1 MELSALGIPLEPL
14 RYIWLIAFIVYIGL
28 CIVPAITHP
37 ATISTEKAK
46 ELYIARYGS
55 PVNNAMRYAERRS
68 LEGNPLPKHKLR
80 SNLTRARKEIDSV
93 YGISSIEAWFHV
105 LMYVWACLVAR
116 SIFRLYTD
124 IAHNGILLPALLLPF
139 YMVFVGAR
147 SGRRTWRKARS
158 IDTDDV
164 TAGLPQ
170 IYSAALM
177 RLNIFAVPNGAHPQA
192 KPVRAKNDF
201 YVETHFVLVVALIV
215 FFYSLVGWTI
225 LGVRPMPIG
234 GASITLAIV
243 ATVTAVTR
251 WVHMRRYLLFNP
263 DSFYIGRLF
272 LPAKKYSY
280 PDIVEFCV
288 FPKNPEQ
295 IKPTFYEP
303 SQWQIEI
310 KVPSKIPPN
319 LAKRMPWL
327 RRHIVAVHDERVVCL
342 TSQVAFYL
350 EQERWADLRSP
361 ADREKLAEYFTNG
374 NIVCTS
380 LGYKPVSEK
389 PHVASACY
397 EKTSESELLLA
408 DHFIRFFFARGA
420 QLGKIHLDSHYIEDL
435 CRPIMI
441 ALIFRAS

>member
-1 MELSALGIPLEPL
+1 MELSALGIPLEPV

-28 CIVPAITHP
+28 CIVPASTHP
-37 ATISTEKAK
+37 ATISREKAK

-55 PVNNAMRYAERRS
+55 PINNAMRYAERRS

-158 IDTDDV
+158 IDTDDM

-177 RLNIFAVPNGAHPQA
+177 RLNLFAVPNGAHPQA

-215 FFYSLVGWTI
+215 FFYSLVGWTV
-225 LGVRPMPIG
+225 LGVQPMPIG

-243 ATVTAVTR
+243 TTVTAVTR
-251 WVHMRRYLLFNP
+251 WVYMRRYLLFNP

-272 LPAKKYSY
+272 LPAKKYRY

-327 RRHIVAVHDERVVCL
+327 CRHIVAVHDERVVCL

-374 NIVCTS
+374 NVVCTS
-380 LGYKPVSEK
+380 LGYKPVSEEQ
-389 PHVASACY
+389 A
-397 EKTSESELLLA
+397 
-408 DHFIRFFFARGA
+408 
-420 QLGKIHLDSHYIEDL
+420 
-435 CRPIMI
+435 
-441 ALIFRAS
+441 

>member
-1 MELSALGIPLEPL
+1 MELSALGIPLEPV

-37 ATISTEKAK
+37 ATISREKAK

-55 PVNNAMRYAERRS
+55 PINNAMRYAERRS

-80 SNLTRARKEIDSV
+80 SNLTHARKEIDSV

-158 IDTDDV
+158 IDTDDM

-177 RLNIFAVPNGAHPQA
+177 RLNLFAVPNGAHPQA

-215 FFYSLVGWTI
+215 FFYSLVGWTV
-225 LGVRPMPIG
+225 LGVQPMPIG

-243 ATVTAVTR
+243 TTVTAVTR
-251 WVHMRRYLLFNP
+251 WVYMRRYLLFNP

-272 LPAKKYSY
+272 LPAKKYRY

-327 RRHIVAVHDERVVCL
+327 CRHIVAVHDERVVCL

-380 LGYKPVSEK
+380 LGYKPVSE
-389 PHVASACY
+389 
-397 EKTSESELLLA
+397 E
-408 DHFIRFFFARGA
+408 
-420 QLGKIHLDSHYIEDL
+420 
-435 CRPIMI
+435 
-441 ALIFRAS
+441 

>member
-1 MELSALGIPLEPL
+1 MELSALGISLEPL
-14 RYIWLIAFIVYIGL
+14 RYIWLIAFLLYLVVCVAVDIAYS
-28 CIVPAITHP
+28 
-37 ATISTEKAK
+37 STMSK
-46 ELYIARYGS
+46 EEARRLHVFYKGS
-55 PVNNAMRYAERRS
+55 PVDKAMRYAERRS
-68 LEGNPLPKHKLR
+68 LDGDPLPKHKLR
-80 SNLTRARKEIDSV
+80 SNLTRARKELDS
-93 YGISSIEAWFHV
+93 ISGVSKFEAWMHAV
-105 LMYVWACLVAR
+105 MYVWACIIAR

-158 IDTDDV
+158 IDTDDM

-177 RLNIFAVPNGAHPQA
+177 RLNLFAVPNGAHPQA

-215 FFYSLVGWTI
+215 FFYSLVGWTV
-225 LGVRPMPIG
+225 LGVQPMPIG

-243 ATVTAVTR
+243 TTVTAVTR
-251 WVHMRRYLLFNP
+251 WVYMRRYLLFNP

-272 LPAKKYSY
+272 LPAKKYRY

-327 RRHIVAVHDERVVCL
+327 CRHIVAVHDERVVCL

-374 NIVCTS
+374 NVVCTS
-380 LGYKPVSEK
+380 LGYKPVSEEQ
-389 PHVASACY
+389 A
-397 EKTSESELLLA
+397 
-408 DHFIRFFFARGA
+408 
-420 QLGKIHLDSHYIEDL
+420 
-435 CRPIMI
+435 
-441 ALIFRAS
+441 

>member
-1 MELSALGIPLEPL
+1 MELSALGIPLEPV
-14 RYIWLIAFIVYIGL
+14 RYVWLIAFIVYIGL

-37 ATISTEKAK
+37 ATITTEKAK

-55 PVNNAMRYAERRS
+55 PVNKAMRYAERRS

-158 IDTDDV
+158 IDTDDT

-177 RLNIFAVPNGAHPQA
+177 RLNLFAVPNGAHPQA

-215 FFYSLVGWTI
+215 FFYSLVGWTV
-225 LGVRPMPIG
+225 LGVQPMPIG

-243 ATVTAVTR
+243 TTVTVVTR
-251 WVHMRRYLLFNP
+251 WVYMRRYLLFNP

-310 KVPSKIPPN
+310 KVPFFIPPN
-319 LAKRMPWL
+319 LAKHMPWL

-374 NIVCTS
+374 NVVCTS
-380 LGYKPVSEK
+380 LGYKPVSEE
-389 PHVASACY
+389 P
-397 EKTSESELLLA
+397 EK
-408 DHFIRFFFARGA
+408 
-420 QLGKIHLDSHYIEDL
+420 
-435 CRPIMI
+435 
-441 ALIFRAS
+441 

>member
-1 MELSALGIPLEPL
+1 MELSAFGIPLEPL

-80 SNLTRARKEIDSV
+80 SNLTRARKEIDSIFGV
-93 YGISSIEAWFHV
+93 SSIEAWFHV

-139 YMVFVGAR
+139 YMVYLGACWSRFIWR
-147 SGRRTWRKARS
+147 SSRYFNL
-158 IDTDDV
+158 DNH
-164 TAGLPQ
+164 TAGMPQ
-170 IYSAALM
+170 VLGEM
-177 RLNIFAVPNGAHPQA
+177 LNRIDAFFAPQDAHPQA
-192 KPVRAKNDF
+192 KPVRSTPRLHLGLC
-201 YVETHFVLVVALIV
+201 VTVVVVLVLAIV
-215 FFYSLVGWTI
+215 VFLYSLVGWT
-225 LGVRPMPIG
+225 LLYTPPMPIG
-234 GASITLAIV
+234 GASIMLA
-243 ATVTAVTR
+243 VTAAAALALR
-251 WVHMRRYLLFNP
+251 WHYLKVYLLFNP
-263 DSFYIGRLF
+263 DSFYVGRLF

-280 PDIVEFCV
+280 PDIEEFCV

-319 LAKRMPWL
+319 LAQRMPWL

-342 TSQVAFYL
+342 TSQIAFYL

-374 NIVCTS
+374 NVVCTS
-380 LGYKPVSEK
+380 LGYKPVSE
-389 PHVASACY
+389 
-397 EKTSESELLLA
+397 EQE
-408 DHFIRFFFARGA
+408 
-420 QLGKIHLDSHYIEDL
+420 
-435 CRPIMI
+435 
-441 ALIFRAS
+441 

>member
-14 RYIWLIAFIVYIGL
+14 RYIWLIAFLLYLVVCVAVDIAYS
-28 CIVPAITHP
+28 
-37 ATISTEKAK
+37 STMSK
-46 ELYIARYGS
+46 EEARRLHVFYKGS

-158 IDTDDV
+158 IDTDDM

-170 IYSAALM
+170 IYSTALM
-177 RLNIFAVPNGAHPQA
+177 RLNVFAVPNGAHPQA

-215 FFYSLVGWTI
+215 FFYSLVGWTV
-225 LGVRPMPIG
+225 LGVQPMPIG

-243 ATVTAVTR
+243 TTVTAVTR
-251 WVHMRRYLLFNP
+251 WVYMRRYLLFNP

-272 LPAKKYSY
+272 LPAKKYRY

-374 NIVCTS
+374 NVVCTS
-380 LGYKPVSEK
+380 LGYKPVSEEQ
-389 PHVASACY
+389 S
-397 EKTSESELLLA
+397 
-408 DHFIRFFFARGA
+408 
-420 QLGKIHLDSHYIEDL
+420 
-435 CRPIMI
+435 
-441 ALIFRAS
+441 

>member
-1 MELSALGIPLEPL
+1 MELSALGIPLEPV

-80 SNLTRARKEIDSV
+80 SNLTRARKEIDSIFGV
-93 YGISSIEAWFHV
+93 SSIEAWFHV

-158 IDTDDV
+158 IDTDDI

-177 RLNIFAVPNGAHPQA
+177 RLNVFAAPKEAHPQA

-201 YVETHFVLVVALIV
+201 YVETHFVLVLALIV
-215 FFYSLVGWTI
+215 FFYSLVGWTV
-225 LGVRPMPIG
+225 LGVQPMPIG

-243 ATVTAVTR
+243 TTVTAVTR
-251 WVHMRRYLLFNP
+251 WFHMRRFLLFNP
-263 DSFYIGRLF
+263 DSFYVGRLF

-280 PDIVEFCV
+280 PDIEEFCV

-295 IKPTFYEP
+295 IKSTFYEP

-310 KVPSKIPPN
+310 KVPSRIPPN

-342 TSQVAFYL
+342 TSHVAFYL
-350 EQERWADLRSP
+350 EQERWADLHSPLTVRSSQS
-361 ADREKLAEYFTNG
+361 
-374 NIVCTS
+374 TS
-380 LGYKPVSEK
+380 PTATLCAPPSGTSQSAKNKNKTARSHMLYEQ
-389 PHVASACY
+389 HVASR
-397 EKTSESELLLA
+397 
-408 DHFIRFFFARGA
+408 H
-420 QLGKIHLDSHYIEDL
+420 
-435 CRPIMI
+435 
-441 ALIFRAS
+441 

>member
-1 MELSALGIPLEPL
+1 MELNALGIPLEPV
-14 RYIWLIAFIVYIGL
+14 RYIWLFAFIVYIGL

-37 ATISTEKAK
+37 ATISREKAK

-80 SNLTRARKEIDSV
+80 SNLIRARKEIDSV

-158 IDTDDV
+158 IDTDDI

-177 RLNIFAVPNGAHPQA
+177 RLNIFAAPKEAHPQA

-201 YVETHFVLVVALIV
+201 YVETHFVLVLALIV
-215 FFYSLVGWTI
+215 FFYSLVGWTV
-225 LGVRPMPIG
+225 LGIQPMPIG

-243 ATVTAVTR
+243 TTVTAVTR

-263 DSFYIGRLF
+263 DSFYVGRLF

-280 PDIVEFCV
+280 PDIEEFCV

-295 IKPTFYEP
+295 IKSTFYEP

-310 KVPSKIPPN
+310 KVPSRIPPN
-319 LAKRMPWL
+319 LAQHIPWL

-380 LGYKPVSEK
+380 LGYKPVSKEQ
-389 PHVASACY
+389 A
-397 EKTSESELLLA
+397 
-408 DHFIRFFFARGA
+408 
-420 QLGKIHLDSHYIEDL
+420 
-435 CRPIMI
+435 
-441 ALIFRAS
+441 

>member
-1 MELSALGIPLEPL
+1 MELSALGIPLEPV

-28 CIVPAITHP
+28 CVVPAITHP
-37 ATISTEKAK
+37 ATITTEKAK

-55 PVNNAMRYAERRS
+55 PVNKAMRYAERRS

-80 SNLTRARKEIDSV
+80 SNLTRARKEIDSIL
-93 YGISSIEAWFHV
+93 GISSIEAWFHV

-158 IDTDDV
+158 IDTDDM

-177 RLNIFAVPNGAHPQA
+177 RLNVFAVPNGAHPQA

-215 FFYSLVGWTI
+215 FFYSLVGWTV
-225 LGVRPMPIG
+225 LGVQPMPIG

-243 ATVTAVTR
+243 TTVTAVTR
-251 WVHMRRYLLFNP
+251 WVYMRRYLLFNP

-272 LPAKKYSY
+272 LPAKKYRY

-374 NIVCTS
+374 NVVCTS
-380 LGYKPVSEK
+380 LGYKPVSEEQ
-389 PHVASACY
+389 S
-397 EKTSESELLLA
+397 
-408 DHFIRFFFARGA
+408 
-420 QLGKIHLDSHYIEDL
+420 
-435 CRPIMI
+435 
-441 ALIFRAS
+441 

>member
-1 MELSALGIPLEPL
+1 MELNALGIPLEPV

-28 CIVPAITHP
+28 CVVPAITHP

-158 IDTDDV
+158 IDTDDM

-177 RLNIFAVPNGAHPQA
+177 RLNVFAAPQEAHPQA

-201 YVETHFVLVVALIV
+201 YVETHFVLVLALIV
-215 FFYSLVGWTI
+215 FFYSLVGWTV
-225 LGVRPMPIG
+225 LGVQPMPIG

-310 KVPSKIPPN
+310 KVPSFIPPN

-380 LGYKPVSEK
+380 LGYKPINEEQ
-389 PHVASACY
+389 P
-397 EKTSESELLLA
+397 
-408 DHFIRFFFARGA
+408 
-420 QLGKIHLDSHYIEDL
+420 
-435 CRPIMI
+435 
-441 ALIFRAS
+441 

>member
-1 MELSALGIPLEPL
+1 MELSALGMPLEPV

-37 ATISTEKAK
+37 ATISREKAK

-80 SNLTRARKEIDSV
+80 SNLTRARKEIDSIL
-93 YGISSIEAWFHV
+93 GISSIEAWFHV

-158 IDTDDV
+158 IDTDDI

-177 RLNIFAVPNGAHPQA
+177 RLNVFAAPKEAHPQA

-201 YVETHFVLVVALIV
+201 YVETHFVLVLALIV
-215 FFYSLVGWTI
+215 FFYSLVGWTV
-225 LGVRPMPIG
+225 LGVQPMPVG

-380 LGYKPVSEK
+380 LGYKPVSEEQ
-389 PHVASACY
+389 S
-397 EKTSESELLLA
+397 
-408 DHFIRFFFARGA
+408 
-420 QLGKIHLDSHYIEDL
+420 
-435 CRPIMI
+435 
-441 ALIFRAS
+441 

>member
-1 MELSALGIPLEPL
+1 MELSAFGIPLEPL

-80 SNLTRARKEIDSV
+80 SNLTRARKEIDSIFGV
-93 YGISSIEAWFHV
+93 SSIEAWFHV

-139 YMVFVGAR
+139 YMVYLGACWSRFIWR
-147 SGRRTWRKARS
+147 SSRYFNL
-158 IDTDDV
+158 DNH
-164 TAGLPQ
+164 TAGMPRVLGEMLNRIDAFFAPQ
-170 IYSAALM
+170 D
-177 RLNIFAVPNGAHPQA
+177 AHPQA
-192 KPVRAKNDF
+192 KPVCSTPRLHMGLC
-201 YVETHFVLVVALIV
+201 VTVVVALVLAIV
-215 FFYSLVGWTI
+215 VFLYSLVGWTI
-225 LGVRPMPIG
+225 LYTPPMPIG
-234 GASITLAIV
+234 GASIMLA
-243 ATVTAVTR
+243 VTAAAALALR
-251 WVHMRRYLLFNP
+251 WHYLKVYLLFNP
-263 DSFYIGRLF
+263 DSFYVGRLF

-280 PDIVEFCV
+280 PDIEEFCV

-361 ADREKLAEYFTNG
+361 VDREKLAEYFTNG
-374 NIVCTS
+374 NVVCTS
-380 LGYKPVSEK
+380 LGYKPVSEE
-389 PHVASACY
+389 PEEQS
-397 EKTSESELLLA
+397 
-408 DHFIRFFFARGA
+408 
-420 QLGKIHLDSHYIEDL
+420 
-435 CRPIMI
+435 
-441 ALIFRAS
+441 

>member
-1 MELSALGIPLEPL
+1 MELSAFGIPLEPL

-158 IDTDDV
+158 IDTDDI

-177 RLNIFAVPNGAHPQA
+177 RLNVFAAPQEAHPQA

-201 YVETHFVLVVALIV
+201 YVETHFVLVLALIV
-215 FFYSLVGWTI
+215 FFYSLVGWTV
-225 LGVRPMPIG
+225 LGVQPMPIG

-243 ATVTAVTR
+243 TTVTAVTR

-263 DSFYIGRLF
+263 DSFYVGRLF

-280 PDIVEFCV
+280 SDIEEFCV

-319 LAKRMPWL
+319 LAQHIPWL

-374 NIVCTS
+374 NVVCTS
-380 LGYKPVSEK
+380 LGYKPVSEEQ
-389 PHVASACY
+389 S
-397 EKTSESELLLA
+397 
-408 DHFIRFFFARGA
+408 
-420 QLGKIHLDSHYIEDL
+420 
-435 CRPIMI
+435 
-441 ALIFRAS
+441 

>member
-1 MELSALGIPLEPL
+1 MELSALGIPLEPV

-158 IDTDDV
+158 IDTDDI

-177 RLNIFAVPNGAHPQA
+177 RLNVFAAPKEAHPQA

-201 YVETHFVLVVALIV
+201 YVETHFVLVLALIV
-215 FFYSLVGWTI
+215 FFYSLVGWTV
-225 LGVRPMPIG
+225 LGVQPMPIG

-243 ATVTAVTR
+243 TTVTAVTR

-263 DSFYIGRLF
+263 DSFYVGRLF

-280 PDIVEFCV
+280 TDIEEFCV

-310 KVPSKIPPN
+310 KVPSRIPPN
-319 LAKRMPWL
+319 LAQRMPWL

-350 EQERWADLRSP
+350 EQERWADLRSS

-380 LGYKPVSEK
+380 LGYKPASEEQ
-389 PHVASACY
+389 A
-397 EKTSESELLLA
+397 
-408 DHFIRFFFARGA
+408 
-420 QLGKIHLDSHYIEDL
+420 
-435 CRPIMI
+435 
-441 ALIFRAS
+441 

>member
-1 MELSALGIPLEPL
+1 MELNALGIPLEPL

-55 PVNNAMRYAERRS
+55 PINNAMRYAERRS

-158 IDTDDV
+158 IDTDDM

-177 RLNIFAVPNGAHPQA
+177 RLNLFAVPNGAHPQA

-201 YVETHFVLVVALIV
+201 YVETHFVLVLALIV
-215 FFYSLVGWTI
+215 FFYSLVGWTV
-225 LGVRPMPIG
+225 LGVQPMPIG

-380 LGYKPVSEK
+380 LGYKPINEEQ
-389 PHVASACY
+389 P
-397 EKTSESELLLA
+397 
-408 DHFIRFFFARGA
+408 
-420 QLGKIHLDSHYIEDL
+420 
-435 CRPIMI
+435 
-441 ALIFRAS
+441 

>member
-14 RYIWLIAFIVYIGL
+14 RYIWLIAFLLYLVVCVAVDIAYS
-28 CIVPAITHP
+28 
-37 ATISTEKAK
+37 STMSK
-46 ELYIARYGS
+46 EEARRLHVFYKGS
-55 PVNNAMRYAERRS
+55 PVDKAMRYAERRS
-68 LEGNPLPKHKLR
+68 LDGDPLPKHKLR
-80 SNLTRARKEIDSV
+80 SNLTRARKELDS
-93 YGISSIEAWFHV
+93 ISGVSKFEAWMHAV
-105 LMYVWACLVAR
+105 MYVWACVIAR

-158 IDTDDV
+158 IDTDDM

-177 RLNIFAVPNGAHPQA
+177 RLNLFAVPNGAHPQA

-201 YVETHFVLVVALIV
+201 YVEAHFVLVVALIV
-215 FFYSLVGWTI
+215 FFYSLVGWTV
-225 LGVRPMPIG
+225 LGVQPMPIG

-243 ATVTAVTR
+243 TTVTAVTR
-251 WVHMRRYLLFNP
+251 WVYMRRYLLFNP

-272 LPAKKYSY
+272 LPAKKYRY

-374 NIVCTS
+374 NVVCTS
-380 LGYKPVSEK
+380 LGYKPVSEE
-389 PHVASACY
+389 P
-397 EKTSESELLLA
+397 EK
-408 DHFIRFFFARGA
+408 
-420 QLGKIHLDSHYIEDL
+420 
-435 CRPIMI
+435 
-441 ALIFRAS
+441 

>member
-1 MELSALGIPLEPL
+1 MELSALGIPLEPV

-37 ATISTEKAK
+37 ETISREKAK

-80 SNLTRARKEIDSV
+80 SNLTRARKEIDSIF
-93 YGISSIEAWFHV
+93 GISSIEAWFHV

-158 IDTDDV
+158 IDTDDI

-177 RLNIFAVPNGAHPQA
+177 RLNVFAAPKEAHPQA

-201 YVETHFVLVVALIV
+201 YVETHFVLVLALIV
-215 FFYSLVGWTI
+215 FFYSLVGWTV
-225 LGVRPMPIG
+225 LGVQPMPIG

-243 ATVTAVTR
+243 TTVTAVTR

-263 DSFYIGRLF
+263 DSFYVGRLF

-280 PDIVEFCV
+280 SDIEEFCV

-374 NIVCTS
+374 NVVCTS
-380 LGYKPVSEK
+380 LGYKPVSEE
-389 PHVASACY
+389 P
-397 EKTSESELLLA
+397 EK
-408 DHFIRFFFARGA
+408 
-420 QLGKIHLDSHYIEDL
+420 
-435 CRPIMI
+435 
-441 ALIFRAS
+441 

>member
-1 MELSALGIPLEPL
+1 MDLAALGLPMEQV
-14 RYIWLIAFIVYIGL
+14 RNVWLVAFFIYLACCLLVEVAYPTLIGASRAREVYTS
-28 CIVPAITHP
+28 VM
-37 ATISTEKAK
+37 
-46 ELYIARYGS
+46 GS
-55 PVNNAMRYAERRS
+55 PVEDVKEAITELADAGTHLTPEQEEAAFRRAEAQ
-68 LEGNPLPKHKLR
+68 LESIKG
-80 SNLTRARKEIDSV
+80 SNIIMDFGHILV
-93 YGISSIEAWFHV
+93 YG
-105 LMYVWACLVAR
+105 WACVIVY
-116 SIFRLYTD
+116 STFVLYWD
-124 IAHNGILLPALLLPF
+124 MAYDGILIPGLLLPF
-139 YMVFVGAR
+139 LMVYWAAR
-147 SGRRTWRKARS
+147 WGRRTWRKARS
-158 IDTDDV
+158 IDTDDT

-177 RLNIFAVPNGAHPQA
+177 RLNLFAVPNGAHPQA

-201 YVETHFVLVVALIV
+201 YVETHFVLVLALIV
-215 FFYSLVGWTI
+215 FFYSLVGWTV
-225 LGVRPMPIG
+225 LGVQPMPIG

-243 ATVTAVTR
+243 TTVTVVTR
-251 WVHMRRYLLFNP
+251 WVYMRRYLLFNP

-272 LPAKKYSY
+272 LPAKKYRY
-280 PDIVEFCV
+280 TDIVEFCV

-319 LAKRMPWL
+319 LAKRIPWL

-380 LGYKPVSEK
+380 LGYKPVSEEQ
-389 PHVASACY
+389 P
-397 EKTSESELLLA
+397 
-408 DHFIRFFFARGA
+408 
-420 QLGKIHLDSHYIEDL
+420 
-435 CRPIMI
+435 
-441 ALIFRAS
+441 

>member
-14 RYIWLIAFIVYIGL
+14 RYIWLIAFLLYLVVCVAVDIAYS
-28 CIVPAITHP
+28 
-37 ATISTEKAK
+37 STMSK
-46 ELYIARYGS
+46 EEARRLHVFYKGS
-55 PVNNAMRYAERRS
+55 PVDKAMRYAERRS
-68 LEGNPLPKHKLR
+68 LDGDPLPKHKLR
-80 SNLTRARKEIDSV
+80 SNLTRARKELDS
-93 YGISSIEAWFHV
+93 ISGVSKFEAWMHAV
-105 LMYVWACLVAR
+105 MYVWACVIAR

-158 IDTDDV
+158 IDTDDM

-177 RLNIFAVPNGAHPQA
+177 RLNLFAVPNGAHPQA

-215 FFYSLVGWTI
+215 FFYSLVGWTV
-225 LGVRPMPIG
+225 LGVQPMPIG

-243 ATVTAVTR
+243 TTVTAVTR
-251 WVHMRRYLLFNP
+251 WVYMRRYLLFNP

-272 LPAKKYSY
+272 LPAKKYRY

-374 NIVCTS
+374 NVVCTS
-380 LGYKPVSEK
+380 LGYKPVSEEQ
-389 PHVASACY
+389 S
-397 EKTSESELLLA
+397 
-408 DHFIRFFFARGA
+408 
-420 QLGKIHLDSHYIEDL
+420 
-435 CRPIMI
+435 
-441 ALIFRAS
+441 

>member
-1 MELSALGIPLEPL
+1 MELSALGIPLEPV

-37 ATISTEKAK
+37 ATISREKAK

-80 SNLTRARKEIDSV
+80 SNLTRARKEIDSIL
-93 YGISSIEAWFHV
+93 GISSIEAWFHV

-158 IDTDDV
+158 IDTDDI

-177 RLNIFAVPNGAHPQA
+177 RLNLFAVPNGAHPQA

-215 FFYSLVGWTI
+215 FFYSLVGWTV
-225 LGVRPMPIG
+225 LGVQPMPIG

-243 ATVTAVTR
+243 TTVTVVTR
-251 WVHMRRYLLFNP
+251 WVYMRRYLLFNP
-263 DSFYIGRLF
+263 DSFYVGRLF
-272 LPAKKYSY
+272 LPAKKYRY
-280 PDIVEFCV
+280 TDIEEFCV

-310 KVPSKIPPN
+310 KVPSRIPPN

-374 NIVCTS
+374 NVVCTS
-380 LGYKPVSEK
+380 LGYKPVSEEQ
-389 PHVASACY
+389 S
-397 EKTSESELLLA
+397 
-408 DHFIRFFFARGA
+408 
-420 QLGKIHLDSHYIEDL
+420 
-435 CRPIMI
+435 
-441 ALIFRAS
+441 

>member
-1 MELSALGIPLEPL
+1 MELSVLGIPLEPV

-28 CIVPAITHP
+28 CVVPAITHP

-158 IDTDDV
+158 IDTDDM

-177 RLNIFAVPNGAHPQA
+177 RLNVFAAPQEAHPQA

-201 YVETHFVLVVALIV
+201 YVETHFVLVLALIV
-215 FFYSLVGWTI
+215 FFYSLVGWTV
-225 LGVRPMPIG
+225 LGVQPMPIG

-380 LGYKPVSEK
+380 LGYKPINEEQ
-389 PHVASACY
+389 P
-397 EKTSESELLLA
+397 
-408 DHFIRFFFARGA
+408 
-420 QLGKIHLDSHYIEDL
+420 
-435 CRPIMI
+435 
-441 ALIFRAS
+441 

>member
-1 MELSALGIPLEPL
+1 MELNALGIPLEPV
-14 RYIWLIAFIVYIGL
+14 RYIWLFAFIVYIGL
-28 CIVPAITHP
+28 CVVPAITHP

-80 SNLTRARKEIDSV
+80 SNLTRARKEIDSIFGV
-93 YGISSIEAWFHV
+93 SSIEAWFHV

-124 IAHNGILLPALLLPF
+124 IAHNGILLPALILPF

-158 IDTDDV
+158 IDTDDI

-177 RLNIFAVPNGAHPQA
+177 RLNVFAAPQEAHPQA

-201 YVETHFVLVVALIV
+201 YVETHFVLVLALIV
-215 FFYSLVGWTI
+215 FFYSLVGWTV
-225 LGVRPMPIG
+225 LGVQPMPIG

-243 ATVTAVTR
+243 TTVTAVTR

-280 PDIVEFCV
+280 PDIEEFCV

-295 IKPTFYEP
+295 IKSTFYEP

-310 KVPSKIPPN
+310 KVPSRIPPD
-319 LAKRMPWL
+319 LAQHIPWL

-342 TSQVAFYL
+342 TSQVAFYQ

-380 LGYKPVSEK
+380 LGYKPVSEE
-389 PHVASACY
+389 P
-397 EKTSESELLLA
+397 EK
-408 DHFIRFFFARGA
+408 
-420 QLGKIHLDSHYIEDL
+420 
-435 CRPIMI
+435 
-441 ALIFRAS
+441 

>member
-1 MELSALGIPLEPL
+1 MELSALGIPLEPV

-28 CIVPAITHP
+28 CVVPAITHP
-37 ATISTEKAK
+37 ATITTEKAK

-55 PVNNAMRYAERRS
+55 PVNKAMRYAERRS

-158 IDTDDV
+158 IDTDDM

-177 RLNIFAVPNGAHPQA
+177 RLNLFAVPNGAHPQA

-215 FFYSLVGWTI
+215 FFYSLVGWTV
-225 LGVRPMPIG
+225 LGVQPMPIG

-243 ATVTAVTR
+243 TTVTVVTR
-251 WVHMRRYLLFNP
+251 WVYMRRYLLFNP

-272 LPAKKYSY
+272 LPAKKYRY
-280 PDIVEFCV
+280 TDIVEFCV

-374 NIVCTS
+374 NVVCTS
-380 LGYKPVSEK
+380 LGYKPVSEEQ
-389 PHVASACY
+389 P
-397 EKTSESELLLA
+397 
-408 DHFIRFFFARGA
+408 
-420 QLGKIHLDSHYIEDL
+420 
-435 CRPIMI
+435 
-441 ALIFRAS
+441 

>member
-1 MELSALGIPLEPL
+1 MELSALGIPLEPV

-37 ATISTEKAK
+37 ATISREKAK

-55 PVNNAMRYAERRS
+55 PINNAMRYAERRS

-158 IDTDDV
+158 IDTDDM

-177 RLNIFAVPNGAHPQA
+177 RLNLFAVPNGAHPQA

-215 FFYSLVGWTI
+215 FFYSLVGWTV
-225 LGVRPMPIG
+225 LGVQPMPIG

-243 ATVTAVTR
+243 TTVTAVTR
-251 WVHMRRYLLFNP
+251 WVYMRRYLLFNP

-272 LPAKKYSY
+272 LPAKKYRY

-374 NIVCTS
+374 NVVCTS
-380 LGYKPVSEK
+380 LGYKPVSEE
-389 PHVASACY
+389 P
-397 EKTSESELLLA
+397 EK
-408 DHFIRFFFARGA
+408 
-420 QLGKIHLDSHYIEDL
+420 
-435 CRPIMI
+435 
-441 ALIFRAS
+441 

>member
-1 MELSALGIPLEPL
+1 MELSAFGIPLEPL

-158 IDTDDV
+158 IDTDDM

-170 IYSAALM
+170 IYSTALM
-177 RLNIFAVPNGAHPQA
+177 RLNVFAVPNGAHPQA

-215 FFYSLVGWTI
+215 FFYSLVGWTV
-225 LGVRPMPIG
+225 LGVQPMPIG

-243 ATVTAVTR
+243 TTVTAVTR
-251 WVHMRRYLLFNP
+251 WVYMRRYLLFNP
-263 DSFYIGRLF
+263 DSFYVGRLF
-272 LPAKKYSY
+272 LPAKKYRY
-280 PDIVEFCV
+280 TDIEEFCV

-295 IKPTFYEP
+295 IKPPFYEP

-310 KVPSKIPPN
+310 KVPSRIPPN

-374 NIVCTS
+374 NVVCTS
-380 LGYKPVSEK
+380 LGYKPVSEEQ
-389 PHVASACY
+389 S
-397 EKTSESELLLA
+397 
-408 DHFIRFFFARGA
+408 
-420 QLGKIHLDSHYIEDL
+420 
-435 CRPIMI
+435 
-441 ALIFRAS
+441 

>member
-14 RYIWLIAFIVYIGL
+14 RYIWLIAFLLYLVVCVAVDIAYS
-28 CIVPAITHP
+28 
-37 ATISTEKAK
+37 STMSK
-46 ELYIARYGS
+46 EEARRLHVFYKGS
-55 PVNNAMRYAERRS
+55 PVDKAMRYAERRS
-68 LEGNPLPKHKLR
+68 LDGDPLPKHKLR
-80 SNLTRARKEIDSV
+80 SNLTRARKELDS
-93 YGISSIEAWFHV
+93 ISGVSKFEAWMHAV
-105 LMYVWACLVAR
+105 MYVWACVIAR

-158 IDTDDV
+158 IDTDDM

-177 RLNIFAVPNGAHPQA
+177 RLNLFAVPNGAHPQA

-215 FFYSLVGWTI
+215 FFYSLVGWTV
-225 LGVRPMPIG
+225 LGVQPMPIG

-243 ATVTAVTR
+243 TTVTAVTR
-251 WVHMRRYLLFNP
+251 WVYMRRYLLFNP

-272 LPAKKYSY
+272 LPAKKYRY

-374 NIVCTS
+374 NVVCTS
-380 LGYKPVSEK
+380 LGYKPVSEE
-389 PHVASACY
+389 P
-397 EKTSESELLLA
+397 EK
-408 DHFIRFFFARGA
+408 
-420 QLGKIHLDSHYIEDL
+420 
-435 CRPIMI
+435 
-441 ALIFRAS
+441 

>member
-1 MELSALGIPLEPL
+1 MELSALGIPLEPV
-14 RYIWLIAFIVYIGL
+14 RYIWLITFIVYIGL

-37 ATISTEKAK
+37 ATISREKAK

-55 PVNNAMRYAERRS
+55 PINNAMRYAERRS

-158 IDTDDV
+158 IDTDDM

-177 RLNIFAVPNGAHPQA
+177 RLNLFAVPNGAHPQA

-215 FFYSLVGWTI
+215 FFYSLVGWTV
-225 LGVRPMPIG
+225 LGVQPMPIG

-243 ATVTAVTR
+243 TTVTAVTR
-251 WVHMRRYLLFNP
+251 WVYMRRYLLFNP

-272 LPAKKYSY
+272 LPAKKYRY

-327 RRHIVAVHDERVVCL
+327 CRHIVAVHDERVVCL

-380 LGYKPVSEK
+380 LGYKPVSE
-389 PHVASACY
+389 
-397 EKTSESELLLA
+397 EQE
-408 DHFIRFFFARGA
+408 
-420 QLGKIHLDSHYIEDL
+420 
-435 CRPIMI
+435 
-441 ALIFRAS
+441 

>member
-1 MELSALGIPLEPL
+1 MELSALGIPLEPV

-37 ATISTEKAK
+37 ATISREKAK

-80 SNLTRARKEIDSV
+80 SNLTRARKEIDSIL
-93 YGISSIEAWFHV
+93 GISSIEAWFHV

-158 IDTDDV
+158 IDTDDM

-170 IYSAALM
+170 IYSTALM
-177 RLNIFAVPNGAHPQA
+177 RLNVFAVPNGAHPQA

-215 FFYSLVGWTI
+215 FFYSLVGWTV
-225 LGVRPMPIG
+225 LGVQPMPIG

-243 ATVTAVTR
+243 TTVTAVTR
-251 WVHMRRYLLFNP
+251 WVYMRRYLLFNP
-263 DSFYIGRLF
+263 DSFYVGRLF

-280 PDIVEFCV
+280 PDIEEFCV

-380 LGYKPVSEK
+380 LGYKPVSEEQ
-389 PHVASACY
+389 S
-397 EKTSESELLLA
+397 
-408 DHFIRFFFARGA
+408 
-420 QLGKIHLDSHYIEDL
+420 
-435 CRPIMI
+435 
-441 ALIFRAS
+441 

>member
-1 MELSALGIPLEPL
+1 MELSALGIPLEPV

-37 ATISTEKAK
+37 ATISREKAK

-55 PVNNAMRYAERRS
+55 PINNAMRYAERRS

-158 IDTDDV
+158 IDTDDM

-177 RLNIFAVPNGAHPQA
+177 RLNLFAVPNGAHPQA

-215 FFYSLVGWTI
+215 FFYSLVGWTV
-225 LGVRPMPIG
+225 LGVQPMPIG

-243 ATVTAVTR
+243 TTVTAVTR
-251 WVHMRRYLLFNP
+251 WVYMRRYLLFNP

-272 LPAKKYSY
+272 LPAKKYRY

-310 KVPSKIPPN
+310 KVPSRIPPN

-374 NIVCTS
+374 NVVCTS
-380 LGYKPVSEK
+380 LGYKPVSEEQ
-389 PHVASACY
+389 S
-397 EKTSESELLLA
+397 
-408 DHFIRFFFARGA
+408 
-420 QLGKIHLDSHYIEDL
+420 
-435 CRPIMI
+435 
-441 ALIFRAS
+441 

>member
-1 MELSALGIPLEPL
+1 MELSALGMPLEPV

-28 CIVPAITHP
+28 CVVPAITHP
-37 ATISTEKAK
+37 ATITTEKAK

-263 DSFYIGRLF
+263 DSFYVGRLF

-280 PDIVEFCV
+280 SDIEEFCV

-295 IKPTFYEP
+295 IKSTFYEP

-310 KVPSKIPPN
+310 KVPSRIPPN
-319 LAKRMPWL
+319 LTQHIPWL

-380 LGYKPVSEK
+380 LGYKPVSEEQ
-389 PHVASACY
+389 A
-397 EKTSESELLLA
+397 
-408 DHFIRFFFARGA
+408 
-420 QLGKIHLDSHYIEDL
+420 
-435 CRPIMI
+435 
-441 ALIFRAS
+441 

>member
-1 MELSALGIPLEPL
+1 MELSALGIPLEPV

-28 CIVPAITHP
+28 CVVPAITHP

-158 IDTDDV
+158 IDTDDI

-177 RLNIFAVPNGAHPQA
+177 RLNVFAAPKEAHPQA

-201 YVETHFVLVVALIV
+201 YVETHFVLVLALIV
-215 FFYSLVGWTI
+215 FFYSLVGWTV
-225 LGVRPMPIG
+225 LGVQPMPIG

-243 ATVTAVTR
+243 TTVTAVTR

-263 DSFYIGRLF
+263 DSFYVGRLF

-280 PDIVEFCV
+280 TDIEEFCV

-310 KVPSKIPPN
+310 KVPSRIPPN
-319 LAKRMPWL
+319 LAQRMPWL

-380 LGYKPVSEK
+380 LGYKPVSEEQ
-389 PHVASACY
+389 A
-397 EKTSESELLLA
+397 
-408 DHFIRFFFARGA
+408 
-420 QLGKIHLDSHYIEDL
+420 
-435 CRPIMI
+435 
-441 ALIFRAS
+441 

>member
-1 MELSALGIPLEPL
+1 MELNALGIPLEPV

-37 ATISTEKAK
+37 ATITTEKAK

-55 PVNNAMRYAERRS
+55 PVNKAMRYAERRS

-80 SNLTRARKEIDSV
+80 SNRTLARKEIDSV
-93 YGISSIEAWFHV
+93 YGVSTIEAWFHV
-105 LMYVWACLVAR
+105 LMYVWACVVAR

-158 IDTDDV
+158 IDTDDI
-164 TAGLPQ
+164 TAGLPHV
-170 IYSAALM
+170 YSAALM
-177 RLNIFAVPNGAHPQA
+177 RLNVFAAPKEAHPQA

-201 YVETHFVLVVALIV
+201 YVETHFVLVLALIV
-215 FFYSLVGWTI
+215 FFYSLVGWTV
-225 LGVRPMPIG
+225 LGVQPMPIG

-243 ATVTAVTR
+243 TTVTAVTR

-263 DSFYIGRLF
+263 DSFYVGRLF

-280 PDIVEFCV
+280 PDIEEFCV

-295 IKPTFYEP
+295 IKSTFYEP

-374 NIVCTS
+374 NVVCTS
-380 LGYKPVSEK
+380 LGYKPVSE
-389 PHVASACY
+389 
-397 EKTSESELLLA
+397 EQE
-408 DHFIRFFFARGA
+408 
-420 QLGKIHLDSHYIEDL
+420 
-435 CRPIMI
+435 
-441 ALIFRAS
+441 